1 MSTFPKQ
8 TQLVSILPQSLL
20 NESIGRRRLAFL
32 LRPPLGKDRLDHRQ
46 VETRRHPVIEKARVT
61 QDALFV
67 VEIFLV
73 QGPSD
78 SLSHTALHLPFDVA
92 RMDGAPRVLRYRG
105 AQYLHL
111 ARILVDL
118 DVDAYGRE
126 GIADRAD
133 GAGIYG
139 AASRDRAA
147 RARELRREFLQLHR
161 RYAVPLC
168 GENAAAELDFLRLAL
183 PQFCGALLELAQR
196 IVSCLVNRQATRQRD
211 AAATSDVRIANRVRV
226 RDQRP
231 HVGCVDPE
239 QLRRYHRHRS
249 ARTADIH

>member
-1 MSTFPKQ
+1 MARVRH
-8 TQLVSILPQSLL
+8 LD
-20 NESIGRRRLAFL
+20 NY
-32 LRPPLGKDRLDHRQ
+32 RLDHRQ

-92 RMDGAPRVLRYRG
+92 RMDGAPGVLRYRG

-118 DVDAYGRE
+118 DVNAYGRE
-126 GIADRAD
+126 RISDRAD
-133 GAGIYG
+133 GAGIYR

-168 GENAAAELDFLRLAL
+168 GENAAAELDFLLLAL
-183 PQFCGALLELAQR
+183 PELAQR
-196 IVSCLVNRQATRQRD
+196 IVSCRVNRQATRQRD

-231 HVGCVDPE
+231 HDGCVTPE